1 MMRRVLLMLPLV
13 ISISNAWA
21 GEVTATGYGSTAP
34 EATREAAINAI
45 RKEAGSYLSVEEE
58 LSVSASGSSSWAE
71 SIKESSKGVVSAFE
85 VLEIKQVAQGEY
97 RATVRAYISDTD
109 EHAAEPGEN
118 IGGNIAIGRLA
129 GASAEARL
137 HADAPGQVSD
147 ALRDYAAAKAKQIEV
162 LGVAQE
168 RDPNAIASM
177 AERSRSIRIAV
188 PLRLTVRVA
197 VDDAARLT
205 LLNTLRAIAPEQP
218 FSKAFSL
225 GSKQN
230 GNPSYAC
237 VPADVGSMSSIT
249 VFKAK
254 HAPEVISNRPGRSQG
269 YIFCNGIGRS
279 YSAEIMGAP
288 EALFN
293 INGPLIRPELDPP
306 CQFAILLQLADG
318 TIEQRY
324 VDWDPNNY
332 PSISGNGVIADFA
345 NPRPLPGLLGSFSP
359 ATLIGSYRDGQIY
372 ALPSVNLVF
381 SLMIAADTA
390 EQLISI
396 RVMLTK

>member
-1 MMRRVLLMLPLV
+1 MMRRLLPMLPLV

-45 RKEAGSYLSVEEE
+45 RTEAGSYMSVEEE

-85 VLEIKQVAQGEY
+85 VLEIKKVAQDRY
-97 RATVRAYISDTD
+97 RAIVRAYISNIR
-109 EHAAEPGEN
+109 EHAAEPDDN

-129 GASAEARL
+129 GASAEGRL

-162 LGVAQE
+162 LGVAEE
-168 RDPNAIASM
+168 RDPNAIAAM
-177 AERSRSIRIAV
+177 AKRSRSIRIAV
-188 PLRLTVRVA
+188 PIRLTVRVA
-197 VDDAARLT
+197 VDDATRLT
-205 LLNTLRAIAPEQP
+205 LLNTLRAIAPEHS
-218 FSKAFSL
+218 FSENFSV
-225 GSKQN
+225 GGKQN

-237 VPADVGSMSSIT
+237 VPRDVGSMSSIT

-254 HAPEVISNRPGRSQG
+254 PAPEVISNRSGRSQG
-269 YIFCNGIGRS
+269 YILCNGIGRS

-293 INGPLIRPELDPP
+293 ISGTMIRPELDRP
-306 CQFAILLQLADG
+306 CQFAVLLQLANG
-318 TIEQRY
+318 KIEHRY

-332 PSISGNGVIADFA
+332 PNISGTGVIADFA
-345 NPRPLPGLLGSFSP
+345 SPRPLPGLLGSFSP
-359 ATLIGSYRDGQIY
+359 ATLIGSYRDGQLY
-372 ALPSVNLVF
+372 ALPYVDLVF

-396 RVMLTK
+396 RVLLAK